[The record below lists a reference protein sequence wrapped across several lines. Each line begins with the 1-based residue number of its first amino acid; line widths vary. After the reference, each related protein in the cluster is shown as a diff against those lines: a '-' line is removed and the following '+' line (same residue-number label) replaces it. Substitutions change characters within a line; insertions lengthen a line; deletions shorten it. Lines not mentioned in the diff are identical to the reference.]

1 MIISME
7 AEIAFDKNPTRF
19 HDTYKKKK
27 KLSKLGIEGNF
38 LPMRKGIHE
47 KANTNIDIQRKTESS
62 PQRLGARQR
71 RPLSST
77 LLSNTVLDILVRGK
91 EKEMKGIQHEGI
103 GIIIFLCK

>member
-1 MIISME
+1 MIISIE

-19 HDTYKKKK
+19 HDTYKKK

-62 PQRLGARQR
+62 P
-71 RPLSST
+71 
-77 LLSNTVLDILVRGK
+77 
-91 EKEMKGIQHEGI
+91 
-103 GIIIFLCK
+103 